1 MATAIRFAGEGP
13 GPQSLDGCSV
23 ELFRRI
29 PATGEPEIVAS
40 VVPAGGRILELGS
53 GPGRVTHPLIALG
66 YEVTA
71 VDNSSEMLSH
81 IKGATT
87 ILSDIETLA
96 LESRFDAVLLAS
108 LLINFPDRNTRAALL
123 ACCSRHVKPGGA
135 VLIERHDPVRLAAA
149 QPGPRG
155 EIAGVQDFVD
165 AVRRE
170 GQLVHLVVRSRAA
183 DGEWTQS
190 CTLELIDDSQ
200 MEGELSD
207 AGLRLVRWLNPSK
220 TWALATTA

>member
-1 MATAIRFAGEGP
+1 MIPWPRVGEGDRASLAATLSYHHILRKFLSDSEAREWLPRSAFAGEGP

-40 VVPAGGRILELGS
+40 VVPAGSRILELGS

-96 LESRFDAVLLAS
+96 LEQ
-108 LLINFPDRNTRAALL
+108 
-123 ACCSRHVKPGGA
+123 
-135 VLIERHDPVRLAAA
+135 PVRCRLVGKPAHKLSGQEHAGR
-149 QPGPRG
+149 P
-155 EIAGVQDFVD
+155 AGVLQQTCE
-165 AVRRE
+165 AWRGSPHR
-170 GQLVHLVVRSRAA
+170 
-183 DGEWTQS
+183 
-190 CTLELIDDSQ
+190 
-200 MEGELSD
+200 
-207 AGLRLVRWLNPSK
+207 
-220 TWALATTA
+220 TT